1 MFFIL
6 WTWFILDIS
15 IDAVLWNAL
24 YIVINIVYAIPLIK
38 DKMRV
43 KLLDVTKPV
52 YEEVFSNVLSRAEF
66 KFLFSY
72 AKLKTITT
80 SDTQFVHQ
88 GNPFEE
94 LILID
99 EVPRT
104 KQVVI
109 KKDGHNCI
117 EMCQYGWVGMMEA
130 VLFMKN
136 ETKVGRYNR

>member
-1 MFFIL
+1 ML
-6 WTWFILDIS
+6 
-15 IDAVLWNAL
+15 
-24 YIVINIVYAIPLIK
+24 
-38 DKMRV
+38 
-43 KLLDVTKPV
+43 KLLDCTKPV
-52 YEEVFSNVLSRAEF
+52 YEEVFKGVLSRAEF